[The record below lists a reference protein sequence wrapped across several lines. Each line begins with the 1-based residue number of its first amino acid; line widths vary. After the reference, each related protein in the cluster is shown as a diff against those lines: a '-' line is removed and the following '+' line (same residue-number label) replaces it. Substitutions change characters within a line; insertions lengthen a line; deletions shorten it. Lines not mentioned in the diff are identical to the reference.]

1 MLTQPNLLP
10 ESWHIMRLAILL
22 IAISLALLNIERI
35 LSQPDSQI
43 VYIAWHPSE
52 ETLAFV
58 TFSSQGDEKVEIY
71 NRSLALLASIQIGSS
86 ENIGAVAWNASG
98 IQLGISTYEDYG
110 IARVYI
116 WDVTLTQSA
125 ATATLRYTFQ
135 EESTDYPFVEW
146 HPITPHYLAV
156 PLGRDVFF
164 WNTATGEPISEFTS
178 FQTYESPNHIY
189 DVEWHPNGIYLA
201 TGSRFQTIDI
211 WDVTDNPTRLVETLS
226 VENGVFALAWS
237 SSGEQLAFIDGKNVE
252 IWQQATNPQNYELIQ
267 TLTNQSDILRLDWNG
282 SYLLTWDIE
291 RIIHIWNT
299 ETWEVEVTINQNY
312 PSIGLYAFALSPNGK
327 KLAYINSNGNLQ
339 IIPL

>member
-1 MLTQPNLLP
+1 ML
-10 ESWHIMRLAILL
+10 IIALAFIPF
-22 IAISLALLNIERI
+22 SLQHTF
-35 LSQPDSQI
+35 SQQAPQI
-43 VYIAWHPSE
+43 VYITWHPSE
-52 ETLAFV
+52 EAFALV
-58 TFSSQGDEKVEIY
+58 TFSSQGDEEVGIY
-71 NRSLALLASIQIGSS
+71 NENLTLLASIQIGSN
-86 ENIGAVAWNASG
+86 ENIGAVAWNYDGS
-98 IQLGISTYEDYG
+98 QLGISTYEDYG

-267 TLTNQSDILRLDWNG
+267 TLTNQSDI
-282 SYLLTWDIE
+282 
-291 RIIHIWNT
+291 
-299 ETWEVEVTINQNY
+299 
-312 PSIGLYAFALSPNGK
+312 
-327 KLAYINSNGNLQ
+327 
-339 IIPL
+339 